1 MAHGTQ
7 PTFAHTETASGSTRK
22 MTPEELCVATIP
34 SGTKTRVE
42 MYNIILDRSRSVG
55 DSNLES
61 LFSKGVPTL
70 VKRIAGNSGARARI
84 ALVRIV
90 AFGTGLEVLLD
101 WTEAKAACDKA
112 ASLSAP
118 KASGVTRLD
127 LAIRDGMAAIDRMK
141 KAIDESQQTILRG
154 GAVNLVVTDGRLTD
168 ERGNEIPVPDDL
180 AAEIATR
187 QSRRT
192 TSFIILGIGKCVAA
206 DQLALL
212 APPVV
217 LKNGTKVPQAAMYSH
232 SIQFDKSEDED
243 HFWIT
248 VAQIVADA
256 PSKDSTPSVNEAI
269 VSFEGFEIAGA

>member
-1 MAHGTQ
+1 MANGTQ
-7 PTFAHTETASGSTRK
+7 PTFAHAETAGGTRK

-70 VKRIAGNSGARARI
+70 VKRIADNSMARARI
-84 ALVRIV
+84 ALVRLV

-101 WTEAKAACDKA
+101 WTEAKAACDKVTG
-112 ASLSAP
+112 LVAP
-118 KASGVTRLD
+118 KASGVTKLD
-127 LAIRDGMAAIDRMK
+127 LAIHDGMAAIDRMK
-141 KAIDESQQTILRG
+141 KAIDKSQQTILRG

-168 ERGNEIPVPDDL
+168 EHGNEIPVPDDL

-256 PSKDSTPSVNEAI
+256 SSKDSTPGVNEAI